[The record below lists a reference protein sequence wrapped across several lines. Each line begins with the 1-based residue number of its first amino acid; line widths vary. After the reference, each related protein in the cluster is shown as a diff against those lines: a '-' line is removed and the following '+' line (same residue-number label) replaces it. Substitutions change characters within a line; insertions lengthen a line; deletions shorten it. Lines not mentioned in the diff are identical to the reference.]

1 MLASDLCRHD
11 RRTPRLQG
19 IQCCPHGGGSPVQAD
34 SCCPHSHLL
43 GLCRSHPVVPGACL
57 VPPRTSRGSD
67 QRLRTCIHVQLLA
80 QVCCPPWGQVNS
92 LHFLPP
98 TD

>member
-11 RRTPRLQG
+11 QRTPGLQR
-19 IQCCPHGGGSPVQAD
+19 IQCHPCGGGLPVQVD
-34 SCCPHSHLL
+34 SHRPHSHLL
-43 GLCRSHPVVPGACL
+43 GLCRSHLVVPGACL
-57 VPPRTSRGSD
+57 VPPQTSRGSD
-67 QRLRTCIHVQLLA
+67 QQLQTHICVQLLA
-80 QVCCPPWGQVNS
+80 QACCPPWGQVNS